1 MAGISPSPTIGQ
13 LNNKNA
19 YLRKTM
25 QIEMQT
31 NMKHWMY
38 CWWSLRTYINHLV
51 LLVKKCLPL
60 KESMNFDS
68 FDDWKYFKTN
78 VYELTEDD
86 VFFLNVLVLI
96 IYQVIVFFLVQCKVF
111 IVGQVIVLFQ
121 VRVQSSKSS
130 FTISS
135 SLGFRI
141 RPSLT

>member
-1 MAGISPSPTIGQ
+1 MAGISPLPTMGQ
-13 LNNKNA
+13 LNNKIA

-51 LLVKKCLPL
+51 LLVKKFLPL

-86 VFFLNVLVLI
+86 GFILMFMWSWIKEVVL
-96 IYQVIVFFLVQCKVF
+96 QA
-111 IVGQVIVLFQ
+111 
-121 VRVQSSKSS
+121 
-130 FTISS
+130 
-135 SLGFRI
+135 
-141 RPSLT
+141 